1 MPHDFP
7 RGRSP
12 PVSRPSPSTQ
22 VLSGSKSQFAAGQ
35 LTSKFQKMA
44 VAAPVKAAKVNT
56 TVESIQGKSGRK
68 CMLTG
73 KKANNGWSVS
83 FSHIR
88 NKKLQGVNLQYKRVY
103 WPEKQRYVRL
113 RISTSA
119 MKSINK
125 IGLEAM
131 AKRAGLDLES
141 LAYSDASAERREW
154 LVENGAEPQ
163 RKNKRAPKGPK
174 PVYIPKWKEAQMK
187 RKGMNVEAETK
198 RFAERWGMTVA

>member
-1 MPHDFP
+1 M
-7 RGRSP
+7 SVTLKA
-12 PVSRPSPSTQ
+12 PVK

-73 KKANNGWSVS
+73 KKANNGWTVS

>member
-1 MPHDFP
+1 
-7 RGRSP
+7 
-12 PVSRPSPSTQ
+12 
-22 VLSGSKSQFAAGQ
+22 
-35 LTSKFQKMA
+35 
-44 VAAPVKAAKVNT
+44 
-56 TVESIQGKSGRK
+56 
-68 CMLTG
+68 MLTG
-73 KKANNGWSVS
+73 KKANNGWTVS

-113 RISTSA
+113 RISTKA
-119 MKSINK
+119 M
-125 IGLEAM
+125 EAM

-141 LAYSDASAERREW
+141 LAYSDASSERKEW

-174 PVYIPKWKEAQMK
+174 PVYVPKWKEAQMK

-198 RFAERWGMTVA
+198 RFAERWNMTVA

>member
-1 MPHDFP
+1 
-7 RGRSP
+7 
-12 PVSRPSPSTQ
+12 
-22 VLSGSKSQFAAGQ
+22 
-35 LTSKFQKMA
+35 
-44 VAAPVKAAKVNT
+44 
-56 TVESIQGKSGRK
+56 
-68 CMLTG
+68 MLTG
-73 KKANNGWSVS
+73 KKANNGWTVS

-174 PVYIPKWKEAQMK
+174 PVHIPKWKEAQMK

>member
-1 MPHDFP
+1 MGTRRRRAHSTATMSAASFTVK
-7 RGRSP
+7 
-12 PVSRPSPSTQ
+12 PVMQ
-22 VLSGSKSQFAAGQ
+22 VTRQFASLGNTFTKKA
-35 LTSKFQKMA
+35 A
-44 VAAPVKAAKVNT
+44 AAPAKVNT

-73 KKANNGWSVS
+73 KKANNGWTVS
-83 FSHIR
+83 FSHIS

-198 RFAERWGMTVA
+198 RFAERWNMTVA

>member
-1 MPHDFP
+1 MRHACLSGAEAAHSPRREPHGP
-7 RGRSP
+7 RPRTRQRDRVRVPATAARWSFLF
-12 PVSRPSPSTQ
+12 VSDVWSNSLTSRPPLVEPS
-22 VLSGSKSQFAAGQ
+22 G
-35 LTSKFQKMA
+35 
-44 VAAPVKAAKVNT
+44 
-56 TVESIQGKSGRK
+56 IQGKSGRK

-73 KKANNGWSVS
+73 KKANNGWTVS

-154 LVENGAEPQ
+154 RSSQQATRINVLLLIMASACKVPTIRLITRVTQ
-163 RKNKRAPKGPK
+163 IVQSQYKRRAH
-174 PVYIPKWKEAQMK
+174 
-187 RKGMNVEAETK
+187 
-198 RFAERWGMTVA
+198 

>member
-1 MPHDFP
+1 
-7 RGRSP
+7 
-12 PVSRPSPSTQ
+12 
-22 VLSGSKSQFAAGQ
+22 
-35 LTSKFQKMA
+35 
-44 VAAPVKAAKVNT
+44 
-56 TVESIQGKSGRK
+56 
-68 CMLTG
+68 MLTG
-73 KKANNGWSVS
+73 KKANNGWTVS

-141 LAYSDASAERREW
+141 LAYSDASAERGSGSLRTAPS
-154 LVENGAEPQ
+154 LSGRTSARPRVPSRFTSPSG
-163 RKNKRAPKGPK
+163 RKR
-174 PVYIPKWKEAQMK
+174 
-187 RKGMNVEAETK
+187 R
-198 RFAERWGMTVA
+198 

>member
-1 MPHDFP
+1 MSDVWSNP
-7 RGRSP
+7 
-12 PVSRPSPSTQ
+12 
-22 VLSGSKSQFAAGQ
+22 
-35 LTSKFQKMA
+35 LTSH
-44 VAAPVKAAKVNT
+44 PPL
-56 TVESIQGKSGRK
+56 VEPSGIQGKSGRK

-73 KKANNGWSVS
+73 KKANNGWTVS

-187 RKGMNVEAETK
+187 RKGMDVEAETK

>member
-1 MPHDFP
+1 M
-7 RGRSP
+7 SVTLKA
-12 PVSRPSPSTQ
+12 PVK
-22 VLSGSKSQFAAGQ
+22 VLTGSKSQFAAGQ

-44 VAAPVKAAKVNT
+44 VSAPVKAAKVNT
-56 TVESIQGKSGRK
+56 TVESIHGRSGRK

-73 KKANNGWSVS
+73 KKANNGWTVS

-113 RISTSA
+113 RISTKA

-125 IGLEAM
+125 LGLEAM

-141 LAYSDASAERREW
+141 LAYSDASSERKEW

-174 PVYIPKWKEAQMK
+174 PVYVPKWKEAQMK

-198 RFAERWGMTVA
+198 RFAERWNMTVA